1 MPAKGNNISPQDF
14 VNLKALVKKEMQR
27 RTNAKSSGSMA
38 AYCNSNYDYS
48 EIPNSSKLIKD
59 EHVQKIT
66 QPIDATTG
74 SKTTPSSKAT
84 IYADVLDKAA
94 VIIANLSKKGITSK
108 DTGCAGACSGLCS
121 GNCYSTCTG
130 CTGSCSGTCTGCG
143 AACSNNCTGCTGGCN
158 GCTGCSGTCSGS
170 CTGSCSTTCTGSCA
184 GSCKGTCEASAPVVA
199 ILAKQIAR
207 IPVIVVVL
215 AIALITVRELAVF
228 NVATRQPVMERVQVF
243 VLLLPFKG
251 GILNVCK

>member
-94 VIIANLSKKGITSK
+94 VTIANLSKKGITSQ
-108 DTGCAGACSGLCS
+108 DTGCASACSGLCS

-184 GSCKGTCEASAPVVA
+184 GSCKGTCERECTGCGYSCQTDCEDTCDSSCTGDCTNHCQGTCSVQCGDEAACHGTCAGFCSA
-199 ILAKQIAR
+199 LA
-207 IPVIVVVL
+207 
-215 AIALITVRELAVF
+215 F
-228 NVATRQPVMERVQVF
+228 
-243 VLLLPFKG
+243 
-251 GILNVCK
+251 

>member
-94 VIIANLSKKGITSK
+94 VIIANLSRKALPAKTLDVPALALDYVLATAIPPVLVALVAVLALVLDAALPVLITV
-108 DTGCAGACSGLCS
+108 L
-121 GNCYSTCTG
+121 
-130 CTGSCSGTCTGCG
+130 
-143 AACSNNCTGCTGGCN
+143 AAQVDAMVALAVQGPVLAAAPAVVRQLAQVVALVAVRALAN
-158 GCTGCSGTCSGS
+158 
-170 CTGSCSTTCTGSCA
+170 
-184 GSCKGTCEASAPVVA
+184 ASAPVVA